1 VAEAAAVEESGL
13 LEPASRV
20 RFRPLTFRK
29 EGPEYVVGC
38 REISVY
44 LSLPAVGVDV
54 IRMLDAGATIEE
66 VERKFA
72 DHPPAERPDVRDF
85 VSSLADVG
93 LVSEVDG
100 RPLEYEAPEPEEGTG
115 VSLLR
120 GLRGER
126 VRWLFGRPALVVHAA
141 AFVAVVALLA
151 LHPGYFPLSR
161 DFFVLPWLSLN
172 TALVALTSVAFLF
185 VHEMAHVAAARAMGV
200 DGRVNVGRR
209 LWIPVAQ
216 TNLGEIWELS
226 RGSRIVVYLA
236 GIIVN
241 TWIFLA
247 CLVIAMQIGP
257 SPLQGWLRL
266 VMLFEFYGIASQL
279 VLFVKTDLHYVL
291 ADLFYARNLMEQ
303 SREYLE
309 GVASKV
315 IPGLCPPPDLS
326 GLPALE
332 RRFIRV
338 YAWASVVGL
347 LLAVALF
354 FGYALPF
361 GVRSIGTSASALFTS
376 HSLDRT
382 VDSVLTLVLFGA
394 NLGLIGYVLWR
405 DQLRRLL
412 FPRRAPEP
420 TLEMPSA

>member
-13 LEPASRV
+13 PRASRAQ
-20 RFRPLTFRK
+20 FRPLTFRR

-44 LSLPAVGVDV
+44 LSVPAVGVDV
-54 IRMLDAGATIEE
+54 IQMLDAGATIEE
-66 VERKFA
+66 VEQKFA
-72 DHPPAERPDVRDF
+72 SHPPDERPDVRDF
-85 VSSLADVG
+85 VSTLADAG

-115 VSLLR
+115 VSMLR

-126 VRWLFGRPALVVHAA
+126 VRWLFSRPALVLHAA
-141 AFVAVVALLA
+141 AFVAVLVLLA

-172 TALVALTSVAFLF
+172 TALVAVTSVAFLL

-200 DGRVNVGRR
+200 DGRINVGRR
-209 LWIPVAQ
+209 LWVPVAQ

-247 CLVIAMQIGP
+247 CLVIAMQLGP
-257 SPLQGWLRL
+257 SPLRGWLRL
-266 VMLFEFYGIASQL
+266 VMIFEFYGIASQL

-326 GLPALE
+326 ALPELE
-332 RRFIRV
+332 RRFIKV
-338 YAWASVVGL
+338 YAWASVAGL

-354 FGYALPF
+354 LGYALPF
-361 GVRSIGTSASALFTS
+361 AVRSIDSSVVTLFTS

-382 VDSVLTLVLFGA
+382 VDSVLTLILFGA
-394 NLGLIGYVLWR
+394 NLGLVGYVLWR

-420 TLEMPSA
+420 TVAMPPA